1 MNADT
6 TVHLAHVQA
15 FFYKLESLAGENI
28 ILLYLFGKKKNNKI
42 TSRCLSNFKGPI
54 VSYFSAA
61 LSCEQRPFF
70 LVARLLSEMLLSFV
84 KSDRLKKFKVESG
97 KPAKTRASQGTNPI
111 GIGEKDNK
119 KSRLF

>member
-6 TVHLAHVQA
+6 KVHLAHIQA

-61 LSCEQRPFF
+61 LSCGQREFF
-70 LVARLLSEMLLSFV
+70 LVIRLLSEILLSFVIV
-84 KSDRLKKFKVESG
+84 KSDRLNKSKVESC
-97 KPAKTRASQGTNPI
+97 KPAKTRASQGTDPI
-111 GIGEKDNK
+111 GIGEKG
-119 KSRLF
+119 

>member
-28 ILLYLFGKKKNNKI
+28 ILLYLFGKKKKNNKI

-70 LVARLLSEMLLSFV
+70 LVTRLFSEILLSFVIV
-84 KSDRLKKFKVESG
+84 KSDRLNKSKVESC

-111 GIGEKDNK
+111 GIGEKG
-119 KSRLF
+119 

>member
-6 TVHLAHVQA
+6 TIHLAHVQA

-28 ILLYLFGKKKNNKI
+28 ILLYLFGKKNNKI

-70 LVARLLSEMLLSFV
+70 LVTRLSSKMLLSFV
-84 KSDRLKKFKVESG
+84 IVKSPSPVNRPKREHRREQI
-97 KPAKTRASQGTNPI
+97 P
-111 GIGEKDNK
+111 
-119 KSRLF
+119 

>member
-28 ILLYLFGKKKNNKI
+28 ILLYLFGKKNNKI

-61 LSCEQRPFF
+61 LSCEQREFF
-70 LVARLLSEMLLSFV
+70 LVIRLLSEILLSFVIV
-84 KSDRLKKFKVESG
+84 KSDRLNKSKVESC
-97 KPAKTRASQGTNPI
+97 KPAKTRASQGTDPI
-111 GIGEKDNK
+111 GIGEKG
-119 KSRLF
+119 

>member
-6 TVHLAHVQA
+6 TIHLAHVQA

-28 ILLYLFGKKKNNKI
+28 ILLYLFGKKNNKI

-61 LSCEQRPFF
+61 LSCGQREFF
-70 LVARLLSEMLLSFV
+70 LVIRLLSEILLSFVIV
-84 KSDRLKKFKVESG
+84 KSDRLNKSKVESC
-97 KPAKTRASQGTNPI
+97 KPAKTRASQGTDPI
-111 GIGEKDNK
+111 GIGEKG
-119 KSRLF
+119 

>member
-15 FFYKLESLAGENI
+15 YKLERLDGENI
-28 ILLYLFGKKKNNKI
+28 ILLYPFGEKNNEI
-42 TSRCLSNFKGPI
+42 TSRCLSNLKGPI

-70 LVARLLSEMLLSFV
+70 LLTRLLSEILLSFVIV
-84 KSDRLKKFKVESG
+84 KSDRLNNSKVESG
-97 KPAKTRASQGTNPI
+97 KPVKTRASQGTNPI
-111 GIGEKDNK
+111 GIGE
-119 KSRLF
+119 

>member
-1 MNADT
+1 MFK
-6 TVHLAHVQA
+6 L

-28 ILLYLFGKKKNNKI
+28 SLLYLFGKKKNYKI

-70 LVARLLSEMLLSFV
+70 LVTRLFSEILLSFVIV
-84 KSDRLKKFKVESG
+84 KSDRLNKSKVESG
-97 KPAKTRASQGTNPI
+97 KTAKTRASQGTNPI
-111 GIGEKDNK
+111 GIGEKG
-119 KSRLF
+119 